1 MYLLKRKEVIII
13 NDLVEKEDIEVEN
26 MIYEIREKQVML
38 DRDLAKLYH
47 IETRVLIQK
56 VKRNIERFPKDFCF
70 QMTELEF
77 EN

>member
-1 MYLLKRKEVIII
+1 M
-13 NDLVEKEDIEVEN
+13 EVEN

-56 VKRNIERFPKDFCF
+56 NKKKYRKIFVFK
-70 QMTELEF
+70 
-77 EN
+77 